1 MFDSLIVSKRTKLQK
16 AAIAFA
22 VASLLIHFVVI
33 GSVALDSYLTVP
45 DIMPPAV
52 TVTFLNA
59 TAIAPPP
66 PPRAPARKEEQK
78 EQQKQEQKKDVEKPI
93 LRELMV
99 ASEIPDDISY
109 EVQPEAPSLSDLLS
123 SGVEGGLDGDVL
135 GGADYGVPDGLVSV
149 PDEFQ
154 RFTSEM
160 KKPEKIRAPA
170 PAYPELAKQAGIA
183 CNVIVEAKIDAGGN
197 VVDATILRSCPVFE
211 EQFNQAVL
219 DVLPQWKFT
228 PAILNGVPVAVRY
241 TLTVSF
247 RLN

>member
-1 MFDSLIVSKRTKLQK
+1 MFDSLIISKKTKLQK
-16 AAIAFA
+16 AAVAFA
-22 VASLLIHFVVI
+22 VLSFVIHFVVI
-33 GSVALDSYLTVP
+33 GSVALDSYLTIP
-45 DIMPPAV
+45 EIMPPAV

-59 TAIAPPP
+59 TALAPPP
-66 PPRAPARKEEQK
+66 PPRAPARKEET
-78 EQQKQEQKKDVEKPI
+78 QEKKPEPQKKEVEVPK

-99 ASEIPDDISY
+99 ASAIPDDISV
-109 EVQPEAPSLSDLLS
+109 EVQPEAPSLNDMIAG
-123 SGVEGGLDGDVL
+123 GVDGGLEGDVI
-135 GGADYGVPDGLVSV
+135 GGSEFGVPDGLVSV
-149 PDEFQ
+149 PDEF
-154 RFTSEM
+154 RRLTSEM
-160 KKPEKIRAPA
+160 KKPEKIRSPN
-170 PAYPELAKQAGIA
+170 PVYPELAKQAGIA